1 MGKEKITGVIA
12 LAALVVAV
20 IGVSIAFAAM
30 SQTLTINGTATV
42 SPAFSV
48 KFANLAAPTLVGT
61 ATVTTAP
68 TLTATHIGNYAVKLM
83 QKNDSV
89 TYTFDIKNTGTIN
102 AKLST
107 LTKATPTCTGSAT
120 DTTQAASDATTV
132 CSNLTYTLTYTT
144 GGTAVAANDTL
155 ASGETKNVTLK
166 ISYNS
171 DTLPID
177 DVNVANLDL
186 TLVYESAA

>member
-1 MGKEKITGVIA
+1 MGKEKFTRVIA
-12 LAALVVAV
+12 LVALAFAV
-20 IGVSIAFAAM
+20 IGVSVAFAAM

-48 KFANLAAPTLVGT
+48 KFANLSAPVLVGT
-61 ATVTTAP
+61 ASVTTAP
-68 TLTATHIGNYAVKLM
+68 TLTATHIGNYAVKLT

-102 AKLST
+102 ATLST
-107 LTKATPTCTGSAT
+107 LTKATPTCTGTAT

-144 GGTAVAANDTL
+144 GGAAVQANDTL
-155 ASGETKNVTLK
+155 DANTTKNVTLK

-177 DVNVANLDL
+177 DVNVTNLDI
-186 TLVYESAA
+186 TLVYNSAA

>member
-1 MGKEKITGVIA
+1 MGKDTFGRGIALIA
-12 LAALVVAV
+12 LAFAV
-20 IGVSIAFAAM
+20 LGVSVAFAAM

-48 KFANLAAPTLVGT
+48 KFANLSAPTLVGT

-102 AKLST
+102 ASLST
-107 LTKATPTCTGSAT
+107 LTKAIPTCTGTAT
-120 DTTQAASDATTV
+120 DTTQAATDATTV
-132 CSNLTYTLTYTT
+132 CGNLTHALTYTDS
-144 GGTAVAANDTL
+144 GTAVAANDTL
-155 ASGETKNVTLK
+155 AAGTTKNVTLK

-177 DVNVANLDL
+177 DVNVAGLDI